1 MAATLIR
8 TANQKPATGC
18 QRCSSPGWSGGGKNA
33 AVSDSRYERIDGPAG
48 MAPEAVPAATVVPL
62 RSGTEGMEVLMVRR
76 RRGGAFSG
84 LWVFPGGRVEASD
97 VAQPLSLPS
106 DRVGERAAEV
116 AVARRCALRE
126 ATEEAGLV
134 LEASSTV
141 VHSWWLPPPETPRR
155 FSTWFFLAA
164 TDEGSEVVVDR
175 EEVHEHRWSTPAA
188 LLAARDAGEIG
199 LAPPTW
205 VTLWQLRAFDDP
217 TGALS
222 EAAARPPR
230 EFVTHL
236 LTGADGRQAAVWEG
250 DAGYR
255 DADLGRPGPRRRLWV
270 GADSA
275 WEAELSADAGVL
287 R

>member
-1 MAATLIR
+1 M
-8 TANQKPATGC
+8 
-18 QRCSSPGWSGGGKNA
+18 GGGQNA
-33 AVSDSRYERIDGPAG
+33 AVSDSRYEWIEAPAG
-48 MAPEAVPAATVVPL
+48 LPGEAVPAATVVPL
-62 RSGTEGMEVLMVRR
+62 RSGPGGMEVLLVRR

-97 VAQPLSLPS
+97 VGRPLSLPG
-106 DRVGERAAEV
+106 DRVGERGTEV

-126 ATEEAGLV
+126 AAEEAGLA
-134 LEASSTV
+134 LEGSSMV

-164 TDEGSEVVVDR
+164 LDTGSEVSVDG
-175 EEVHEHRWSTPAA
+175 EEVHEHRWSPPAA
-188 LLAARDAGEIG
+188 ALAARDAGEIG

-217 TGALS
+217 AGALA

-236 LTGADGRQAAVWEG
+236 ATGGDGRQAALWDG
-250 DAGYR
+250 DAGYP
-255 DADLGRPGPRRRLWV
+255 DADLARPGPRRRLWV
-270 GADSA
+270 HPDRA
-275 WEAELSADAGVL
+275 WEAELSADAGAL